1 MKVLFDE
8 CVPWP
13 LRKLLAG
20 HECTTATLCGWG
32 GFKNGDLIRLAEAG
46 FDLMITADQNLR
58 YQQNLSGRR
67 LAILELSTNDLRR
80 IQAAGEAFAA
90 VVASMQAAEYRQWT
104 VP

>member
-1 MKVLFDE
+1 MKILFDE

-32 GFKNGDLIRLAEAG
+32 GMKNGELIALAESR

-58 YQQNLSGRR
+58 YQQNLSGRK

-80 IQAAGEAFAA
+80 IQANGEAFAT
-90 VVASMQAAEYRQWT
+90 VVASMEAAEYRQW
-104 VP
+104 VSP